1 MSIEDVIKNL
11 KKLAGMREERRHL
24 YVDLYATD
32 IIDTAEAAI
41 ALLRTHPEARTD
53 PEEVSD
59 GYHTFNE
66 LYRHRAVLFSV
77 ICNEHPDLAWKSKH
91 HHVGGDPMY
100 DGMFIVGIDTPDGQ
114 ATYHYDIDQ
123 YWDMFKVKEL
133 ENAPE
138 WDGHTPAQAIE
149 RIGLL
154 SKNEPLTLEELRK
167 MVGQPVWVKVIDHT
181 VFADKEDDFDGW
193 GMCRSSW
200 VRVRD
205 GNRADIVHVDYEF
218 EIYGKEWLAY
228 RRPPKE
234 EK

>member
-1 MSIEDVIKNL
+1 MSIKEIVERLTAFLSYRWPNNTKALSEDKYAQAI
-11 KKLAGMREERRHL
+11 RE
-24 YVDLYATD
+24 
-32 IIDTAEAAI
+32 AI
-41 ALLRTHPEARTD
+41 ALLKTHPEAQTD
-53 PEEVSD
+53 PGEVSD

-66 LYRHRAVLFSV
+66 LYHHRAVLFSV

-91 HHVGGDPMY
+91 HHVGGEPMY

-114 ATYHYDIDQ
+114 ATYHYDLDP

-154 SKNEPLTLEELRK
+154 SKNEPLTLEELRAMHGK
-167 MVGQPVWVKVIDHT
+167 PVWIHRS
-181 VFADKEDDFDGW
+181 EDGQGW
-193 GMCRSSW
+193 WSVVRIGETRLYTDYGAWCDLRYYGETW
-200 VRVRD
+200 VV
-205 GNRADIVHVDYEF
+205 
-218 EIYGKEWLAY
+218 Y

-234 EK
+234 D